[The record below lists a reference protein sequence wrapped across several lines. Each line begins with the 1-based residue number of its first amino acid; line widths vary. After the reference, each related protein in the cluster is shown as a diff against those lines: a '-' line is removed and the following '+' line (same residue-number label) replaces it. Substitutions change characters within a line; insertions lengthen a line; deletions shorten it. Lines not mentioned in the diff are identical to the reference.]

1 MDLQLH
7 KAIVAIT
14 TSNSFLQIAR
24 IVQNSREINCAK
36 HLLSLGEA
44 IICISGSGDYNI
56 CAEQI
61 DTRGA

>member
-1 MDLQLH
+1 LH
-7 KAIVAIT
+7 KESVAIT
-14 TSNSFLQIAR
+14 TSNSFLQVAR
-24 IVQNSREINCAK
+24 LVQNSCEINCAK

-44 IICISGSGDYNI
+44 VICISGSGDYNI

>member
-1 MDLQLH
+1 LH

-14 TSNSFLQIAR
+14 TSNSFFQIVR
-24 IVQNSREINCAK
+24 IVQNSHEINCAK

-44 IICISGSGDYNI
+44 VICIFGSGDYNI

-61 DTRGA
+61 DIRGA